1 MHFFNNAAAV
11 LYLFYLHKQGKE
23 MDMSDTTLFPIW
35 TAGIALILL
44 ILLIR
49 LLFKV
54 HPAEVQKEIMDDR
67 NDPFANRTVDH
78 LPTDTL

>member
-11 LYLFYLHKQGKE
+11 LYLFYLHQQGKE
-23 MDMSDTTLFPIW
+23 MDMSDTSMFPLW
-35 TAGIALILL
+35 TAAIALMVLILL
-44 ILLIR
+44 MR

-54 HPAEVQKEIMDDR
+54 HPPEMQKEIMDNR
-67 NDPFANRTVDH
+67 NDPFANRTIDH